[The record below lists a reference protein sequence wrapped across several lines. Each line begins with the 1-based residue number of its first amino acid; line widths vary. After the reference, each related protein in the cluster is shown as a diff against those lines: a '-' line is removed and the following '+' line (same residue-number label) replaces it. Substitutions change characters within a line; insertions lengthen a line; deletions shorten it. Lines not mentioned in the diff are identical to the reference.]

1 MSYAAFPTQTEAQAY
16 ADAVHDALL
25 DNQAYIAE
33 RWSVP
38 VHISGTW
45 YVDAHDLI
53 PADTIV
59 PSLPSVEAEP

>member
-25 DNQAYIAE
+25 DNPAYIAE

-38 VHISGTW
+38 VHVSETW
-45 YVDAHDLI
+45 YVDAHAII
-53 PADTIV
+53 PAANIV
-59 PSLPSVEAEP
+59 PSLPSVEVQP